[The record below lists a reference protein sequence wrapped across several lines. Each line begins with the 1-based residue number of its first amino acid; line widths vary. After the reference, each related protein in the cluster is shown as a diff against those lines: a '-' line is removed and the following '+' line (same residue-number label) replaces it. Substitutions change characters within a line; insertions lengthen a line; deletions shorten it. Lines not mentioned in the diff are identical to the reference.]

1 MARKTIR
8 DKIATLKR
16 KFPRRTR
23 FGFLYFKKKDITT
36 NYSTIL
42 VYALV
47 YAPEHGHSLFIWN
60 PHRRGK
66 DWQAKRWN
74 TWLNQEGIDIL
85 ATAVMRAINDKRGDH
100 WEMQRIIGFSGDDY
114 KPRMH
119 VAQEGKDALYPT
131 RSRKK
136 LRRNKTLAKR
146 K

>member
-8 DKIATLKR
+8 EKIATLKR
-16 KFPRRTR
+16 RFPRRTR
-23 FGFLYFKKKDITT
+23 YGFLYLNKKDLRT
-36 NYSTIL
+36 NYTTIL

-60 PHRRGK
+60 PHRKGM
-66 DWQAKRWN
+66 DWQSVRWN
-74 TWLNQEGIDIL
+74 KWLNEKGIEIL
-85 ATAVMRAINDKRGDH
+85 ATDVMRAINDKRGDH

-119 VAQEGKDALYPT
+119 IAQEGKNALYPV
-131 RSRKK
+131 RPRAK
-136 LRRNKTLAKR
+136 LSRNKSIAKR

>member
-23 FGFLYFKKKDITT
+23 YGFLHVNKRDLHR
-36 NYSTIL
+36 NYSSIL
-42 VYALV
+42 IYALV

-60 PHRRGK
+60 PHRK
-66 DWQAKRWN
+66 DYNWQPPRWN
-74 TWLNQEGIDIL
+74 KWIIEKGEEIL
-85 ATAVMRAINDKRGDH
+85 YTPVMNAINAKRGDH
-100 WEMQRIIGFSGDDY
+100 WKLLRVIGFSGAEY

-119 VAQEGKDALYPT
+119 IAQEGKNALYPT
-131 RSRKK
+131 EPRTQ
-136 LRRNKTLAKR
+136 LRRNKTHAKR